1 MEAGLSIYLVAGV
14 IAWLSAQ
21 LAKYVIASL
30 RAKRFSAVKLLYLS
44 GDMPSA
50 HTATV
55 VAITTM
61 IGLVDGFD
69 SGLFALAAIFSAV
82 VMYDAVMVR
91 RSSGEQGAALL
102 AYFTEIKRKI
112 VAPRVA
118 KGHTPL
124 EVIVGTIWGISVA
137 LVVFFATANS

>member
-1 MEAGLSIYLVAGV
+1 MEAGLSIYLVAGI
-14 IAWLSAQ
+14 IAWASAQ
-21 LAKYVIASL
+21 LAKYVIASVK
-30 RAKRFSAVKLLYLS
+30 AKSFSTIKPLYLS

-61 IGLVDGFD
+61 IGLVDGVG
-69 SGLFALAAIFSAV
+69 SGLFALAVISSAV
-82 VMYDAVMVR
+82 IMYDAMTVR
-91 RSSGEQGAALL
+91 RSSGEQGAVLL

-124 EVIVGTIWGISVA
+124 EVIVGMIWGISVA
-137 LVVFFATANS
+137 FVVFFATANS

>member
-1 MEAGLSIYLVAGV
+1 MDVTLSIYLIVGAVAW
-14 IAWLSAQ
+14 ASAQ
-21 LAKYVIASL
+21 IAKYLIKSI
-30 RAKRFSAVKLLYLS
+30 RTKSFRQMNLLYLS

-55 VAITTM
+55 IAMTTV
-61 IGLVDGFD
+61 IGLVDGFG

-102 AYFTEIKRKI
+102 AYFTEIKRKG
-112 VAPRVA
+112 VPPRVA

-124 EVIVGTIWGISVA
+124 EVFVGALWGISVA
-137 LVVFFATANS
+137 LVVFFATVNQ